1 MPRSRAA
8 LPSRP
13 ARHAGRRWTAAL
25 GLSLALAPLAG
36 AGCAPETTEAPEA
49 APSADPADA
58 VLRVAGLPLTAA
70 EVAPLAA
77 DIRVLYPEYSEL
89 HARRLALTNEFLP
102 RLAARAQDPEGWR
115 RAREACAA
123 AQDLERLAVTA
134 EGTFHGLGVGL
145 WSLARHLP
153 EGQWSE
159 PLELAGRWVR
169 LRLEAREP
177 HAEARLERLRLA
189 LAEFA
194 FVPTAE
200 SRARL
205 DQAVDRATLTL
216 LDPAFAEAVPETWK
230 HRMRATTP

>member
-1 MPRSRAA
+1 M
-8 LPSRP
+8 L
-13 ARHAGRRWTAAL
+13 L
-25 GLSLALAPLAG
+25 
-36 AGCAPETTEAPEA
+36 
-49 APSADPADA
+49 
-58 VLRVAGLPLTAA
+58 VAGLPLTAA

-102 RLAARAQDPEGWR
+102 RLAARAQDPEGWQ

-123 AQDLERLAVTA
+123 AEDLERLAVNA
-134 EGTFHGLGVGL
+134 EGGFHGLGVGL
-145 WSLARHLP
+145 WSLARHLS
-153 EGQWSE
+153 EGEWSG
-159 PLELAGRWVR
+159 PLELAGRWLR

-177 HAEARLERLRLA
+177 HADARQERLRLA
-189 LAEFA
+189 LVEFA
-194 FVPTAE
+194 FVPRAE
-200 SRARL
+200 SSLRL